1 MATGGCEGLVPSCST
16 KLHSSTR
23 IDPYRRAGLLRRKFR
38 SDKGIGGGIINPSL
52 VGASVA
58 VVSWLMD
65 GGMKRKRC
73 FGGKDKVILFQLVK
87 SSIYFT
93 IQQ

>member
-38 SDKGIGGGIINPSL
+38 SDKGIGGGIMNLSS

-58 VVSWLMD
+58 VVSWLKD
-65 GGMKRKRC
+65 GGMKRKRYC
-73 FGGKDKVILFQLVK
+73 EGEDKVINFQLI
-87 SSIYFT
+87 IYFT

>member
-65 GGMKRKRC
+65 GGMKRKRYC
-73 FGGKDKVILFQLVK
+73 EGKDKSGSKLE
-87 SSIYFT
+87 Y
-93 IQQ
+93 